1 MFFEKPKST
10 NRISLVFIE
19 WTIITKR
26 YLRCRYQISRFTDF
40 TMFIDFLSIS
50 SNLRDK
56 HLDQTRD
63 NQIVHTKSVYLSSG
77 CASTALWPIK
87 FISPVIILPHRVY
100 EYRMTHNGG
109 YTGVYRSG
117 AMKSE
122 VKFDEGVI
130 IQIHKNPTNGERS
143 GLTRTK

>member
-1 MFFEKPKST
+1 M
-10 NRISLVFIE
+10 
-19 WTIITKR
+19 
-26 YLRCRYQISRFTDF
+26 QISNIEIHRFHYVHR
-40 TMFIDFLSIS
+40 FLVDIIEFE
-50 SNLRDK
+50 R
-56 HLDQTRD
+56 QTFGPNAP
-63 NQIVHTKSVYLSSG
+63 NQIVHTKTVYLSSG

-122 VKFDEGVI
+122 LKLDEGVI

-143 GLTRTK
+143 GLIRAMSFNRI